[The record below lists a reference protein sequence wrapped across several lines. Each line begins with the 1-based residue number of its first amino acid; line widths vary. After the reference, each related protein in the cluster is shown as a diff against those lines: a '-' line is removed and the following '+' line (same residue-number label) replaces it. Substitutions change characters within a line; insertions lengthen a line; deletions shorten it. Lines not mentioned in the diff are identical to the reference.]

1 MSCMSLV
8 APPAVTPR
16 EERTMTGLL
25 FASLRR
31 REVREVELFAV
42 LDTLNGTFP
51 EAFRQTQIGDHRSY
65 AAIPPEAA

>member
-1 MSCMSLV
+1 
-8 APPAVTPR
+8 
-16 EERTMTGLL
+16 MTGLL

-51 EAFRQTQIGDHRSY
+51 EAFRQTQIGNKHDMDDTGLENQWVAMEDVR
-65 AAIPPEAA
+65 